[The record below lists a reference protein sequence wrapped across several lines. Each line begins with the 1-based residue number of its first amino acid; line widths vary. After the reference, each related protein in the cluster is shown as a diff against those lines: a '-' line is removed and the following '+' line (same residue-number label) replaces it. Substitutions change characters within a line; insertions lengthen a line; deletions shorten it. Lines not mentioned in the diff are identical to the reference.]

1 MKSEMTDN
9 EQYIIWL
16 VAAVIMIIYMVA
28 Q

>member
-1 MKSEMTDN
+1 MKSELTDN